1 MQVYLDFAAR
11 HWELFALLALVIA
24 LIIGNE
30 IFRYVRGT
38 TSVGVGEAL
47 RLHNHEDAAVLDIRE
62 INEYREGHI
71 PAARSVPLATLKDKL
86 AELKVPKDRPIIVYC
101 RSGTRSP
108 TATSMLRKNG
118 FERAFNLAGGLQ
130 AWEQANLPINKGR
143 K

>member
-30 IFRYVRGT
+30 IYRYVRGT

-47 RLHNHEDAAVLDIRE
+47 RLHNHEDAALLDIRE
-62 INEYREGHI
+62 IAEYRDGHI
-71 PAARSVPLATLKDKL
+71 PAARNIPLASLKDKL
-86 AELKVPKDRPIIVYC
+86 AEFKVPKDRPIIVYC

-108 TATSMLRKNG
+108 SATSMLRKQG
-118 FERAFNLAGGLQ
+118 FDKAYNLAGGLH

>member
-11 HWELFALLALVIA
+11 HWELFALLVLVIG

-30 IFRYVRGT
+30 IYRYMRGT

-47 RLHNHEDAAVLDIRE
+47 RLHNHENAAVLDIRE
-62 INEYREGHI
+62 ITEYRDGHI
-71 PAARSVPLATLKDKL
+71 PSARNIPLPSLKDKL
-86 AELKVPKDRPIIVYC
+86 TELKMPKDRPIIVYC

-108 TATSMLRKNG
+108 SAASMLRKQG
-118 FERAFNLAGGLQ
+118 FEKAYNLSGGLQ
-130 AWEQANLPINKGR
+130 AWEQASLPINKGR